1 MARRCVEV
9 NLGTWEGGVDALNSM
24 LHKAMSIQHRNRGL
38 GWEYGETRPSE
49 EFRIAYYREFDNDA
63 EFERALTALRTF
75 LGGDEHAAEVECVS
89 AYDDLIPLPD
99 A

>member
-1 MARRCVEV
+1 MASPRLRETERRHRLAPWPC
-9 NLGTWEGGVDALNSM
+9 AAS
-24 LHKAMSIQHRNRGL
+24 SIQHRNRGL

-75 LGGDEHAAEVECVS
+75 LGGDEYAAEVECVS
-89 AYDDLIPLPD
+89 AYDDLLQLPH